1 MNGTPL
7 ALQHNGQI
15 QAIHAS
21 PPASPPLHNEAS
33 SARLRT
39 GSGKAVEEGESA
51 RHTLP
56 MSHRTAPGSW
66 DGPWYRVRT
75 EHFEAAF
82 LPSADEDVELVDNV
96 DVFVDLKDG
105 SRWSATIITLAQ
117 IELLMERWAASGEAL
132 AGRYFWVTD
141 GLIVRD
147 AGITNMTQVLTG
159 LLENGEFTQ
168 ILQRLD
174 DR

>member
-1 MNGTPL
+1 
-7 ALQHNGQI
+7 
-15 QAIHAS
+15 
-21 PPASPPLHNEAS
+21 
-33 SARLRT
+33 
-39 GSGKAVEEGESA
+39 
-51 RHTLP
+51 
-56 MSHRTAPGSW
+56 MSHSTAPGSW

-82 LPSADEDVELVDNV
+82 LPSAAEDVELVDNV
-96 DVFVDLKDG
+96 DVFVDLEDG

-132 AGRYFWVTD
+132 AGRYFRVSD

-159 LLENGEFTQ
+159 LRENGEFTQ